1 MAAALSSCELR
12 WRIAAE
18 LLRGAALSGVEPNEI
33 CGNAAM
39 NAMCRCLRWASAAK
53 LLQGMRTCLLTPNDV
68 SYSTLLSADSWRR
81 ALHLPKSTTVS
92 FNAAVSACERLAHW
106 EAACVL
112 IDSMSVSAVVADII
126 SFNAARSALGRAAI
140 WPHALGGLR
149 QDAITIGTSIS
160 GGGSW
165 AQAAQLLASAWPP
178 RPRRCFNACIA
189 VFEQNSLWS
198 AVFAIMRQMKKET
211 VEADQ
216 ISWNSRVSAS
226 GSWGRAM
233 ENLHAMCRE
242 QVAADEI
249 SVNSAVD
256 ACKTGGHWQ
265 LAYAKLAGMNSMS
278 LASAVTFNSALNS
291 LKCENSWVLLLFS
304 LRSMWSFQVEPS
316 IVSFNTGL
324 ALCERWPVAL
334 LLLASSGIRAD
345 GVSFGAALGIGWH
358 WPASLALWRLAA
370 VNAVQ
375 VSSAGRGAVVQASAS
390 DRRQWRRT
398 LGLFTGAQTE
408 LSRLAACEACEAGG
422 HAKQLV
428 PLLRAVAAS
437 ALKRARLH
445 RENEE
450 LRPPLIELECG
461 QALA

>member
-256 ACKTGGHWQ
+256 ACKTG
-265 LAYAKLAGMNSMS
+265 
-278 LASAVTFNSALNS
+278 
-291 LKCENSWVLLLFS
+291 
-304 LRSMWSFQVEPS
+304 
-316 IVSFNTGL
+316 L

-437 ALKRARLH
+437 ALKR
-445 RENEE
+445 
-450 LRPPLIELECG
+450 
-461 QALA
+461 